1 MTATTPPVGVEDSS
15 ILAVTR
21 IRGRGRRLLAIV
33 CATALVLGIVRELTI
48 QTRGARGPASSS
60 YATSPEG
67 LAALA
72 SLLAEQGV
80 EVSKLTRPLD
90 EAWYDNEISPIDTV
104 VIFDQDLSEGERD
117 FVRSR
122 IFEGGT
128 IIGGGRASSPWIND
142 VTSNDGERDRPIAIV
157 EGDAGRIIDRT
168 AGVRRSLAVTGNP
181 NVWTDIPSGAE
192 STGVD
197 SNDNPVVFR
206 LAGLTALADPSIVNN
221 ANLATADNAAF
232 ALDVFTPQP
241 DGRVIFAEA
250 GHGFRSGNG
259 AGLAALPRG
268 VRTALFGLLLGALTW
283 MLAVGRRIG
292 DADLTDR
299 PLPPGR
305 YEHVAAI
312 ASLLERAKG
321 TAATAPSP
329 TTPPTT
335 PPSPETSKD
344 V

>member
-1 MTATTPPVGVEDSS
+1 MTDTTPPVGVEDSS

-60 YATSPEG
+60 YATSPGG

-128 IIGGGRASSPWIND
+128 IIGGGRASGPWISDVTSNPWIN
-142 VTSNDGERDRPIAIV
+142 VGTSNDGERDRPIAIV

-206 LAGLTALADPSIVNN
+206 LAGLTALADPSMVNN

-232 ALDVFTPQP
+232 ALDIFRPQP

-321 TAATAPSP
+321 TAADRKS
-329 TTPPTT
+329 
-335 PPSPETSKD
+335 
-344 V
+344 VV